1 MQRIWLTLTPIMFLI
16 LWSAG
21 YVVAKVAL
29 VDAAPMALLALRFA
43 AVIAIMAVLFAILR
57 PPLPKTPKDWLHL
70 GLVGFLMQTVYF
82 GMAYFAFVNG
92 VAAGMAALIF
102 SLQPLLV
109 GLLAPRWSAETVS
122 WPQWLGLAIAMTGTF
137 VVIVAQL
144 KIDPPPLV
152 GFGFAALAL
161 AGITLATLWEK
172 RFGLSHNPV
181 TANLVGYSAGLL
193 GLLPFLTWAD
203 IPAVNWTTSFY
214 WAFAYLV
221 IGNSVIAVGLLLAM
235 IRAGQVSRVSTL
247 LFLVPPLAAFIA
259 WVALDEPMPLMAWA
273 GLIVSG
279 FGVYLA
285 TRHRKSA
292 D

>member
-1 MQRIWLTLTPIMFLI
+1 
-16 LWSAG
+16 
-21 YVVAKVAL
+21 
-29 VDAAPMALLALRFA
+29 
-43 AVIAIMAVLFAILR
+43 
-57 PPLPKTPKDWLHL
+57 
-70 GLVGFLMQTVYF
+70 
-82 GMAYFAFVNG
+82 
-92 VAAGMAALIF
+92 
-102 SLQPLLV
+102 
-109 GLLAPRWSAETVS
+109 
-122 WPQWLGLAIAMTGTF
+122 MTGTF
-137 VVIVAQL
+137 VVIVARL
-144 KIDPPPLV
+144 KTDPPPLV

-203 IPAVNWTTSFY
+203 IAAVNWTTSFY

-221 IGNSVIAVGLLLAM
+221 IGSSVIAVGLLLAM
-235 IRAGQVSRVSTL
+235 IRASQVSRVSTL
-247 LFLVPPLAAFIA
+247 LFLVLPLAAFIT

>member
-1 MQRIWLTLTPIMFLI
+1 
-16 LWSAG
+16 
-21 YVVAKVAL
+21 
-29 VDAAPMALLALRFA
+29 MALLALRFA

-92 VAAGMAALIF
+92 VAAGTAALIF

-137 VVIVAQL
+137 VVIVARL
-144 KIDPPPLV
+144 EIDSPPLV

-203 IPAVNWTTSFY
+203 IAAVNWTTSFY

-221 IGNSVIAVGLLLAM
+221 IGNSVIAVGLLRAM

-247 LFLVPPLAAFIA
+247 LFLVPPLTAFIA
-259 WVALDEPMPLMAWA
+259 WVALDQPMPLMAWA
-273 GLIVSG
+273 GLIIAR
-279 FGVYLA
+279 FGAYLA